1 MDIIWYEQNRFLHNV
16 VPPGEDPT
24 IFIPISPQTGMLIP
38 GIRTK
43 RFFQLEPTDTI
54 RWLDPAR
61 NAQPAPAPQPA
72 PGREEEGPGRST
84 VQEGEVPQNK
94 PYNPKHS
101 KVRDL
106 PFPPS
111 KEVIEGTKMNPKA
124 LENMH
129 LEYLLPK
136 ISHLPKEQF
145 LRWGERGADGN
156 FILDPDDNLSDELI
170 EFIIGNGL
178 IPEVIINT
186 EIYSI
191 SISKRNLRPGKPNY
205 ELFIFKPK
213 LIHAKN
219 QPIFQKV
226 ANFMKQ
232 EDYFIY
238 NYRATVPTATER
250 DYGHV
255 VLMKKR
261 NPFTL
266 IVLDPTGEPWDSPT
280 RAMTPASRELTRIL
294 FTKAGFTEVEDQS
307 CELQSTRGTCSLWSL
322 LFALYPEKTSEQIRM
337 MIDDVI
343 RVVGLPPGPE
353 AREMVIKEL
362 FFEFMQRPVLASSV
376 NREEHRQGLGKRK
389 LKGKALPDDLTVLQ
403 QIAKQSYNLT
413 DPQEDVNGWIL
424 KKWTP
429 TMKFYVKGN
438 DVIVGVRG
446 TKTNAPDGN
455 FDVSADLTIPFN
467 GIPGTTRYKRDK
479 AAVQQFLQ
487 KFPSPE
493 YSYYAVG
500 HSLGGAII
508 DSLIRDKLIKE
519 ALSYNPAIQS
529 GDINAGLPN
538 RRIYFGSDP
547 LYRLMGWLDRKSEH
561 REPKS
566 RTWADFLG
574 TFSPAAAAMAA
585 LPAHNLSN
593 FEGGKRGKLGKK
605 VVFT

>member
-1 MDIIWYEQNRFLHNV
+1 MGQI
-16 VPPGEDPT
+16 
-24 IFIPISPQTGMLIP
+24 M
-38 GIRTK
+38 
-43 RFFQLEPTDTI
+43 
-54 RWLDPAR
+54 
-61 NAQPAPAPQPA
+61 
-72 PGREEEGPGRST
+72 
-84 VQEGEVPQNK
+84 
-94 PYNPKHS
+94 
-101 KVRDL
+101 
-106 PFPPS
+106 
-111 KEVIEGTKMNPKA
+111 PKA
-124 LENMH
+124 LTPQEAVEKIKINPVLLKAAP

-136 ISHLPKEQF
+136 VSQLPSERF
-145 LRWGERGADGN
+145 LRWGEVNAAGR
-156 FILDPDDNLSDELI
+156 FLYDPTQLI
-170 EFIIGNGL
+170 NKKLG
-178 IPEVIINT
+178 EVILSVGLVP
-186 EIYSI
+186 SI
-191 SISKRNLRPGKPNY
+191 SVYGNENKIYIIKRGITKTNQAVFPNSPESIQKVGDFIKAEPLFYFGYDTEGAGISGIRGHAILFKKIPGKPNTL
-205 ELFIFKPK
+205 ELINPYGGD
-213 LIHAKN
+213 LSDLYASMG
-219 QPIFQKV
+219 
-226 ANFMKQ
+226 ANAVQISSK
-232 EDYFIY
+232 
-238 NYRATVPTATER
+238 
-250 DYGHV
+250 
-255 VLMKKR
+255 
-261 NPFTL
+261 
-266 IVLDPTGEPWDSPT
+266 
-280 RAMTPASRELTRIL
+280 L
-294 FTKAGFTEVEDQS
+294 FTAAGITNFEPARCVVQTQRD
-307 CELQSTRGTCSLWSL
+307 TCMLWVT
-322 LFALYPEKTSEQIRM
+322 LFSLYPEKDYKDIVKM
-337 MIDDVI
+337 VDDAI
-343 RVVGLPPGPE
+343 QKIGLRQGIIS
-353 AREMVIKEL
+353 RDMFIMEL
-362 FFEFMQRPVLASSV
+362 FYEFIQNPVLASSV
-376 NREEHRQGLGKRK
+376 PADYREGFGRK
-389 LKGKALPDDLTVLQ
+389 LKGKALPDDLTILQ
-403 QIAKQSYNLT
+403 QIAKQSYNLV

-487 KFPSPE
+487 QFPSPQ

-561 REPKS
+561 REPKN

-574 TFSPAAAAMAA
+574 AFSPAAAAMAA